1 MIRRILIPSKEIQ
14 VIDIRNLCKRRKQL
28 DPTDIT
34 KCPSARAIITD
45 QDSNVLADET
55 IPSGET
61 RTIQVNTGGLPP
73 LYTYP
78 YSSFNTGQ
86 ISSFAV
92 GDDVWVRENVFNPEI
107 ASWPT
112 DRPWVTPI
120 LDPNSPTKLLFGSNP
135 DGSGNNI
142 FGNKERFTDLV
153 GGQNYVN
160 EVVIDHFTG
169 EMKTKNYIV
178 SSLDWETILNYHNNL
193 VFAGKNDWHCGN
205 SRQYELSA
213 IEWFSGLNYPPFNY
227 SVGTGD
233 ANSNL
238 LAWTS
243 TTSSFSSGS
252 AVRFNNN
259 YNQTNSGFGIGY
271 RFIGRAKNQSQS
283 IGLSFRKAFTYNP
296 ITGQMELT

>member
-28 DPTDIT
+28 EPTDIT

-78 YSSFNTGQ
+78 YSSLNTGQ

-107 ASWPT
+107 ASWPI

-153 GGQNYVN
+153 GGQLYNDGL
-160 EVVIDHFTG
+160 VIDHFTG
-169 EMKTKNYIV
+169 LMIV
-178 SSLDWETILNYHNNL
+178 IPFVDTGALWESIIEFHHTRIFQGRDDYHAPNANEAYFTQLTGQQGLNFHPLNYA
-193 VFAGKNDWHCGN
+193 VPTVGN
-205 SRQYELSA
+205 TRLK
-213 IEWFSGLNYPPFNY
+213 
-227 SVGTGD
+227 
-233 ANSNL
+233 
-238 LAWTS
+238 TS
-243 TTSSFSSGS
+243 TTYSL
-252 AVRFNNN
+252 ATTNNLTYPFIN
-259 YNQTNSGFGIGY
+259 LAIAESKTADRRIGF
-271 RFIGRAKNQSQS
+271 
-283 IGLSFRKAFTYNP
+283 SFRKAFTYNP
-296 ITGQMELT
+296 VTGQMELT